1 MKKETEAHMQ
11 IVSADISSESLTG
24 MVIFRPHYLC
34 RSGSDLVGAARKGNW
49 YALRPGEV
57 RSFARALL
65 DAADAL
71 DLQSKLLRAA
81 KSAEVA
87 T

>member
-1 MKKETEAHMQ
+1 MVKKDDETHMQ
-11 IVSADISSESLTG
+11 IVCADISSDLLTG
-24 MVIFRPHYLC
+24 MVIFRPHC
-34 RSGSDLVGAARKGNW
+34 VSRVGPNVGDVSRKGNW

-71 DLQSKLLRAA
+71 DLKARTLQASKTAA
-81 KSAEVA
+81 
-87 T
+87 